1 MVSAKYA
8 ALAEA
13 SGAQVT
19 EDMFERTLCSY
30 DLAPVPN
37 FILKVLRIRNTPELV
52 VKPRTTEQVAS
63 ILQHAYKHRIAVTP
77 RAGATSALFNA
88 VPVRGGMVMDLK
100 GLDGV
105 MEIDEGKSSA
115 LVWAGTTFQALDAE
129 LQGKGFTLKSYP
141 SSYLSATVGGWLCS
155 EGLGIGSLRHGPFV
169 GQVRRAEF
177 ITPQGKVLH
186 LGPETMPPL
195 AWLQGSEGTL
205 GIVTKVGLSIQ
216 RIPASERHHL
226 IAVPDMRAGQELMER
241 TVPLRPYF
249 MAFHGRSFVAALLR
263 AGFDAPPLGQED
275 LLSLTFQ
282 ETSRQAAELS
292 SAVAEIVAD
301 IGGRELA
308 SSLAQ
313 EEWRA
318 RFYSLRA
325 QRLGPSLLGAESL
338 LPLERFA
345 DYLSQVERLDARMRL
360 NLFNYGYVVAPNLVL
375 VFSMF
380 PVDERQGLAF
390 ILSLGVV
397 KALQMTAIGQGGRP
411 YGVGLWNTPY
421 VGRVLGAS
429 EQRERKARKAR
440 LDEEGVMNPG
450 KVYTTRYFLPG
461 PLFMP
466 GMDVLALGHS
476 LHRRLAR
483 PLAERP
489 RDSREVCL

>member
-8 ALAEA
+8 ALVET

-19 EDMFERTLCSY
+19 EDLFERTLCSY
-30 DLAPVPN
+30 DLAPVPD

-52 VKPRTTEQVAS
+52 VRPRTTEQVAR

-77 RAGATSALFNA
+77 RAGATSALFNV
-88 VPVRGGMVMDLK
+88 VPVTGGMVMDLK
-100 GLDGV
+100 GLEGV
-105 MEIDEGKSSA
+105 MEIDEGKPSA

-129 LQGKGFTLKSYP
+129 LRDKGFTLKSYP

-155 EGLGIGSLRHGPFV
+155 EGLGIGSLRYGPFV
-169 GQVRRAEF
+169 DQVCRAEF
-177 ITPQGKVLH
+177 ITPRGEVLH

-205 GIVTKVGLSIQ
+205 GIVTKVELSVQ
-216 RIPASERHHL
+216 RMPEAEWHHL
-226 IAVPDMRAGQELMER
+226 IAVPNMRAGQELMER
-241 TVPLRPYF
+241 MVPLRPYF
-249 MAFHGRSFVAALLR
+249 TAFHSRSFVAALLR
-263 AGFDAPPLGQED
+263 AGFDAPALGQED

-282 ETSRQAAELS
+282 ETGRQAAELS
-292 SAVAEIVAD
+292 SAVAKIVAD

-325 QRLGPSLLGAESL
+325 KRLGPSLLGAESL
-338 LPLERFA
+338 LPLERLA

-380 PVDERQGLAF
+380 PADERQGLDFA
-390 ILSLGVV
+390 LSLGAV
-397 KALQMTAIGQGGRP
+397 KALQMAAIGQGGRP

-421 VGRVLGAS
+421 TGQVLAAS

-440 LDEEGVMNPG
+440 LDEESIMNPG
-450 KVYTTRYFLPG
+450 KVYTTRYLLPG
-461 PLFMP
+461 PLFML
-466 GMDVLALGHS
+466 GMDALAVGHS
-476 LHRRLAR
+476 LHRRFAR
-483 PLAERP
+483 QPC
-489 RDSREVCL
+489 REVEKKP